1 MAGSGGSQAQ
11 SASPSS
17 ISPANVCCMCGDLG
31 LPEQLFRCK
40 SCIFR
45 SQHKYCSELYPKA
58 EAYSNCNWCLREA
71 RGKSIAGEPMSDG
84 SSSSSSSGEALL
96 MASKL
101 QRGVPLLHLTIKP
114 VKKLKLAAEGLP
126 PPATKSEVKEKSNMV
141 LTGSGRVI
149 RQPFRGRVRRYKL
162 LEEVSS

>member
-1 MAGSGGSQAQ
+1 MAGSGGSQAP

-17 ISPANVCCMCGDLG
+17 ISPAIVCCMCGDLG

-71 RGKSIAGEPMSDG
+71 RGKSIAGEPLSDG

-126 PPATKSEVKEKSNMV
+126 PASKSEEKEKSSMV

-149 RQPFRGRVRRYKL
+149 RQPFRGKVRRYKL